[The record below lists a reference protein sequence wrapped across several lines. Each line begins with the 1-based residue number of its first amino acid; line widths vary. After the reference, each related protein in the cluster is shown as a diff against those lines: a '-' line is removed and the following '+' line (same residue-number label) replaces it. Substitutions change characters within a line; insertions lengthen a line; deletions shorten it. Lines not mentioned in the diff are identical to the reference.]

1 MTLKRYSANDKI
13 GDLYKCLL
21 IRSLYQPTLLWHE
34 QYASVCWRVL
44 KREAISTF
52 ILFSAGLLNAFSN
65 GVSLFPPVQICSES
79 TPSTAAC
86 SFAGD
91 TERQWA
97 PCKVRARCSWGFQS
111 VHIKKASVVPCAFTA
126 SQWKLTVA
134 KGTNFILLLE
144 EDMKTSLLKL
154 MDLVYR
160 ADEAWIKKGNSTPC
174 WQGSEGIY
182 PGRYSLSFSFTFWD
196 S

>member
-1 MTLKRYSANDKI
+1 MSFNSFPLPADSSMTWTICISMLNSAEKRSDKYVYIILSWPPQCVFKRY
-13 GDLYKCLL
+13 L
-21 IRSLYQPTLLWHE
+21 
-34 QYASVCWRVL
+34 
-44 KREAISTF
+44 F
-52 ILFSAGLLNAFSN
+52 I
-65 GVSLFPPVQICSES
+65 P
-79 TPSTAAC
+79 PSTDLQWIYAKHRC
-86 SFAGD
+86 LFICRD
-91 TERQWA
+91 TEHQRE
-97 PCKVRARCSWGFQS
+97 PRKVCARCSWGFQS
-111 VHIKKASVVPCAFTA
+111 VHIKKVSVVACAFTA

-160 ADEAWIKKGNSTPC
+160 ADEGWIKKKNSTPC